1 MRTVI
6 ISILFA
12 IALVL
17 LMAESEDIA
26 VLLAS
31 KAGAFAV
38 GYAAVRLSDRS
49 ALSNYINE
57 VED

>member
-6 ISILFA
+6 ISILFCV
-12 IALVL
+12 ALVL
-17 LMAESEDIA
+17 LMAESEDVA

-49 ALSNYINE
+49 TLSDIINDKE
-57 VED
+57 G

>member
-1 MRTVI
+1 MRTI
-6 ISILFA
+6 IITILFCV
-12 IALVL
+12 ALVL
-17 LMAESEDIA
+17 LMAESEDVA

-49 ALSNYINE
+49 TLSDIINAK
-57 VED
+57 ED

>member
-6 ISILFA
+6 ISILFCA
-12 IALVL
+12 ALVL
-17 LMAESEDIA
+17 LMAESEDVA

-49 ALSNYINE
+49 TLSDIINAKE
-57 VED
+57 E

>member
-6 ISILFA
+6 ISILFCA
-12 IALVL
+12 ALLL
-17 LMAESEDIA
+17 LMAESEDVA

-49 ALSNYINE
+49 TLSDIINAKE
-57 VED
+57 E